1 MRRRNRTLAD
11 RLVRMSLN
19 HPRRGTSPSSRFQ
32 LDSKLQSQLHGNTG
46 HRSNLRL
53 ARALAIS
60 GAPAEAVQAAKN
72 HTCDICQERRQPKA
86 RRPASLPTPK
96 DAGDQANIDLLDVV
110 DSDGTKF
117 AVVHMIDYATR
128 FQLAELLPQKTAS
141 HVSPSSRSDGFRC
154 LAAQRSWSQI
164 RAVNLSV
171 TSWLSF
177 APTTAF
183 CFGIVELGRMAF
195 ASEPEDLSV

>member
-1 MRRRNRTLAD
+1 MLLLFLEHLLKQFKQPRITRVTSAKRGDSPKLAD
-11 RLVRMSLN
+11 QR
-19 HPRRGTSPSSRFQ
+19 HC
-32 LDSKLQSQLHGNTG
+32 H
-46 HRSNLRL
+46 
-53 ARALAIS
+53 
-60 GAPAEAVQAAKN
+60 
-72 HTCDICQERRQPKA
+72 
-86 RRPASLPTPK
+86 SLPTPK

-117 AVVHMIDYATR
+117 VVVHMIDYATR

-177 APTTAF
+177 CTNHSILLWHCGVGQNGVCERAGGSLRVILGELVNSHQIRGFDELEEGAKQLVPTT
-183 CFGIVELGRMAF
+183 MM
-195 ASEPEDLSV
+195 